1 MAVIIDGTAI
11 AEKVRNEVGS
21 GISDLVRERGEAA
34 RPSMALILVGN
45 NMVSHNLVRM
55 KARDCEQ
62 VGIIPRI
69 IELPEE
75 THEDALL
82 SFIETLNRD
91 DSINAILCQLP
102 VPQQISTKK
111 LLAAID
117 TSKDVDG
124 FTARID
130 ADKTDIAACTPA
142 GIMRMLR
149 EYDIDVKGKHCVVVG
164 RSNIVG
170 KPMAMQLLLHDA
182 TVTVCHS
189 KTQNLSSFTKQADI
203 LIVAVGHARLITADM
218 VKEGAVVIDVGMN
231 YPEGKPVGDVDFA
244 EVSKRASYI
253 SPVPGGVGPMTRAYL
268 LKNCLELAKQY
279 RR

>member
-11 AEKVRNEVGS
+11 AEKVRNEVRS

-55 KARDCEQ
+55 KAHDCEQ

-75 THEDALL
+75 THEDAML

-91 DSINAILCQLP
+91 DSVNAILCQLP

-111 LLAAID
+111 LLVAID

-149 EYDIDVKGKHCVVVG
+149 EYGIDVKGKHCVVVG

-253 SPVPGGVGPMTRAYL
+253 SPGPGGVGPMTRAYL

>member
-11 AEKVRNEVGS
+11 AEKVRNEVRS

-91 DSINAILCQLP
+91 DSVNAILCQLP
-102 VPQQISTKK
+102 VPKQISTKK

-142 GIMRMLR
+142 GIMRLLR

>member
-11 AEKVRNEVGS
+11 AEKVRNEVRS

-91 DSINAILCQLP
+91 DSVNAILCQLP

>member
-11 AEKVRNEVGS
+11 AEKVRNEVRS

-91 DSINAILCQLP
+91 DSVNAILCQLP

-218 VKEGAVVIDVGMN
+218 V
-231 YPEGKPVGDVDFA
+231 
-244 EVSKRASYI
+244 
-253 SPVPGGVGPMTRAYL
+253 
-268 LKNCLELAKQY
+268 
-279 RR
+279 

>member
-11 AEKVRNEVGS
+11 AEKVRNEVRS

-69 IELPEE
+69 IELSEE

-91 DSINAILCQLP
+91 DSVNAILCQLP

-111 LLAAID
+111 LLSAID

-170 KPMAMQLLLHDA
+170 KPMSIQLLLHDA

>member
-11 AEKVRNEVGS
+11 AEKVRNEVRS